1 MRILMLA
8 ALPLA
13 VTACAAL
20 PAAERP
26 PVPPSLLAPAAAPVA
41 LPDRAL
47 AQAEVEI
54 LWGRDRTA
62 LRQCGGQI
70 DGLARWVTL
79 TP

>member
-1 MRILMLA
+1 
-8 ALPLA
+8 
-13 VTACAAL
+13 
-20 PAAERP
+20 
-26 PVPPSLLAPAAAPVA
+26 VPPSLLAPAAPPVA

-62 LRQCGGQI
+62 LRQCGSQI
-70 DGLARWVTL
+70 DGLARWATL